1 MRSDDSFGYTA
12 IAARKPSEIRT
23 LTLRYY
29 RGSPFP
35 AAVPFQKKK
44 MGGGEKIVFGDE
56 KNQVAGNGL
65 LDLCVV
71 DAATS
76 FSIALKISPYA
87 KIGFLISGSSP
98 PAQWEGKIH
107 KD

>member
-56 KNQVAGNGL
+56 KNQVAGDGL

>member
-1 MRSDDSFGYTA
+1 
-12 IAARKPSEIRT
+12 
-23 LTLRYY
+23 
-29 RGSPFP
+29 
-35 AAVPFQKKK
+35 

-98 PAQWEGKIH
+98 PARWEGKIH

>member
-12 IAARKPSEIRT
+12 IAARKPSEVRT

-35 AAVPFQKKK
+35 AAVPFQKKIW
-44 MGGGEKIVFGDE
+44 GGEKIVFGDE
-56 KNQVAGNGL
+56 KNQVAGDGL

-76 FSIALKISPYA
+76 FNIALKISPYA

>member
-1 MRSDDSFGYTA
+1 MWSDDSFGYTA